1 MASDAHIA
9 TALRSF
15 LSDCRFALRQLR
27 KSPGFAFSAILTLA
41 LGIGSTT
48 AIFSVIHAVLLDP
61 YPYKNADRLAT
72 FTVYSADQFR
82 AWRFPARA
90 FADFKEHNHTF
101 EDMFGLVWR
110 PTHLMHDG
118 AAEDLRAGSATPG
131 TFESLGVAP
140 LLGRWLTAEDASPG
154 APPVFV
160 ISYKL
165 WTNLFHRDPDILG
178 TSHTLDGQRMTVV
191 GVMPPRFQ
199 IGTFDLWMILDIKR
213 DTFVPGAG
221 IQSNEVWTVGHL
233 KPGVTPEQ
241 AAADLQVIA
250 TPFQADD
257 PLYFPPQF
265 RIVVNT
271 LNSQSVGPDFKLG
284 LLALMAAVAVL
295 LLIACSNV
303 ANLLLARATTREAEF
318 GVRAALGAS
327 RLRLIRQLL
336 VESFLLA
343 LASCVLGC
351 LLAHGALKAIVA
363 VFPPDTIPPEA
374 VITLSPIALLF
385 SLVATI
391 LTSVICGLAPALY
404 AVRANSQTAL
414 RNAGKGMSVASRFG
428 QVRNSLVVLEVALA
442 VVLSISSGLI
452 MRSLLALQHVDLG
465 FNPSQVV
472 YGYISWPDDRVPT
485 AEQKRI
491 AYRKVLDGMTQ
502 MPGVLA
508 ATEATNFPPYTFGW
522 TTVAISG
529 KEPPKNRNT
538 ASIFCT
544 EGYFQTLGLVLL
556 RGAVFSRNDV
566 DSARRAAIVNQT
578 FVRERFGNENPIGR
592 QVRFTDFETL
602 SDWPRDPYF
611 EIIGVVTDAKNSGLQ
626 DPPRPEIYLPGAI
639 TAGVPGGVM
648 VRTTRSPSVVL
659 QQLRSAVST
668 VDPNLA
674 LGETG
679 TIRALLDHDY
689 FSRPR
694 FLFVTL
700 CAFAAI
706 ALILVAVG
714 IFSVIAYTVAVQTH
728 EFGIRIALGAQTA
741 QILRLVLRKGLTLI
755 FFGIA
760 IGFLASCFLTHLIS
774 TQIWGVSA
782 TDPYTYAAV
791 SVLAVLIG
799 TLACLLPALRASQ
812 VDPWIALRCE

>member
-1 MASDAHIA
+1 MPAEPRIA

-41 LGIGSTT
+41 LGIGSAT
-48 AIFSVIHAVLLDP
+48 AIFSVIHAVLLNP

-72 FTVYSADQFR
+72 FRVYSADQFR

-90 FADFKEHNHTF
+90 FVDFKEHNHTF

-110 PTHLMHDG
+110 PTHFMHNG
-118 AAEDLRAGSATPG
+118 AAEELRAGSATPG
-131 TFESLGVAP
+131 TFESLGVPP
-140 LLGRWLTAEDASPG
+140 LLGRWLTAEDAAPG

-165 WTNLFHRDPDILG
+165 WTSSFHREPNILG
-178 TSHTLDGQRMTVV
+178 TTHTLDGQRMTVV

-199 IGTFDLWMILDIKR
+199 VGTFDLWMPLDIKR

-221 IQSNEVWTVGHL
+221 IQSNEIWTVGHL
-233 KPGVTPEQ
+233 KPGTTPEQ

-257 PLYFPPQF
+257 PIYFPPQF
-265 RIVVNT
+265 RIVVST
-271 LNSQSVGPDFKLG
+271 LNSESVDFNFKLG
-284 LLALMAAVAVL
+284 LLALMAAVSVL

-327 RLRLIRQLL
+327 RFRIIRQLL

-343 LASCVLGC
+343 LASCALGC
-351 LLAHGALKAIVA
+351 LLAYVALKAIVA
-363 VFPPDTIPPEA
+363 VIPPDTIPPEA
-374 VITLSPIALLF
+374 AITLSPTALLF
-385 SLVATI
+385 SLAATI

-414 RNAGKGMSVASRFG
+414 RSAGKGMSVASRFG
-428 QVRNSLVVLEVALA
+428 QLRNSLVVFEVALA
-442 VVLSISSGLI
+442 IVLSISSGLI

-472 YGYISWPDDRVPT
+472 YAYISWPEDRVPT

-491 AYRKVLDGMTQ
+491 AYRKIIDGMTQ
-502 MPGVLA
+502 QPGVVA

-544 EGYFQTLGLVLL
+544 EGYFQTLGLTLL
-556 RGAVFSRNDV
+556 RGTLFSRNDV
-566 DSARRAAIVNQT
+566 ESVRRVAIVNQT
-578 FVRERFGNENPIGR
+578 FVRERFGAENPIGR
-592 QVRFTDFETL
+592 QVRFADFETF

-611 EIIGVVTDAKNSGLQ
+611 EIIGVVADARNSGLQ
-626 DPPRPEIYLPGAI
+626 DPPRPEIYLPGAL
-639 TAGVPGGVM
+639 TSGVPGGVM
-648 VRTTRSPSVVL
+648 VRATASPSAVL
-659 QQLRSAVST
+659 QQLRSEVST
-668 VDPNLA
+668 VDSNLA
-674 LGETG
+674 LGDIG
-679 TIRALLDHDY
+679 TIRTLLDHDY
-689 FSRPR
+689 YARPR

-700 CAFAAI
+700 CVFAAI
-706 ALILVAVG
+706 ALVLVAIG
-714 IFSVIAYTVAVQTH
+714 IFSVIAYTVAIQTH
-728 EFGIRIALGAQTA
+728 EFGIRIALGAQTT

-755 FFGIA
+755 AIGIA
-760 IGFLASCFLTHLIS
+760 IGFVASYSLTRFIS
-774 TQIWGVSA
+774 AQIWGVSP

-791 SVLAVLIG
+791 ALLALLVG
-799 TLACLLPALRASQ
+799 ATACLLPALRASQ
-812 VDPWIALRCE
+812 VDPWTALRCE